1 VDRLSVAKPAKV
13 MTPPKRPTAPNQLA
27 KSIIDIAQGWASS
40 SPLVGGTE
48 AAVRSIAIAM
58 RLLSVI
64 TAMFAS
70 VSGQALAQN
79 GLNAMQ
85 HKPTHDWVIVNE
97 FGSSKCFVDRN
108 SIEKRGEIARA
119 LVMYSLVPPGIDK
132 RNDKKVAAM
141 LNIEEYNLR
150 TGTFRLQ
157 QIVFQYTDG
166 TESEPLSADPD
177 WKPATGGNQSTLKF
191 IQGLK

>member
-1 VDRLSVAKPAKV
+1 
-13 MTPPKRPTAPNQLA
+13 M
-27 KSIIDIAQGWASS
+27 
-40 SPLVGGTE
+40 
-48 AAVRSIAIAM
+48 RSITATM
-58 RLLSVI
+58 RVLSVI
-64 TAMFAS
+64 VAIFAS
-70 VSGQALAQN
+70 ESGLTFAQN

-85 HKPTHDWVIVNE
+85 HKPAHDWAIVNE
-97 FGSSKCFVDRN
+97 FGGSKCFVDRN

-119 LVMYSLVPPGIDK
+119 LVMYSLDPPGIDK

-166 TESEPLSADPD
+166 IESEPLSTDPD